1 MNRNC
6 SVLILFTCLY
16 LIIGLSFGSEVK
28 EEIGENLLEYA
39 IDLYQ
44 RGDYNASF
52 EAINHYLID
61 NGENASALNLRGL
74 LYMNNGSYE
83 FANEDF
89 HKALTH
95 NGNESILNYNLG
107 LNSFYLGDMISAD
120 IYFNK
125 ARALGY
131 SSFDLLFYSGL
142 VKYGKGSYTEA
153 AELLQNATIKN
164 PNDSATWFNL
174 GMAYEQIKKFDLAVH
189 AYDEAIRLDP
199 SYEKPWFFKGRIYH
213 SFGNSSLAQMA
224 FHNYTT
230 LEPRDDLGW
239 FFYAKS
245 LHDGG
250 KNNESVQAL
259 EEALKINPSNQM
271 YLEFLNAYVNKNET
285 SFNEVI
291 TSRLSE
297 DVTILILSLI
307 GIISILAIFRR

>member
-1 MNRNC
+1 
-6 SVLILFTCLY
+6 
-16 LIIGLSFGSEVK
+16 
-28 EEIGENLLEYA
+28 
-39 IDLYQ
+39 
-44 RGDYNASF
+44 
-52 EAINHYLID
+52 
-61 NGENASALNLRGL
+61 
-74 LYMNNGSYE
+74 
-83 FANEDF
+83 
-89 HKALTH
+89 
-95 NGNESILNYNLG
+95 
-107 LNSFYLGDMISAD
+107 
-120 IYFNK
+120 
-125 ARALGY
+125 
-131 SSFDLLFYSGL
+131 
-142 VKYGKGSYTEA
+142 
-153 AELLQNATIKN
+153 
-164 PNDSATWFNL
+164 
-174 GMAYEQIKKFDLAVH
+174 MAYEQIKKFDLAVH

-259 EEALKINPSNQM
+259 EEALKINPSNQI
-271 YLEFLNAYVNKNET
+271 YLEFLNVYVNKNET